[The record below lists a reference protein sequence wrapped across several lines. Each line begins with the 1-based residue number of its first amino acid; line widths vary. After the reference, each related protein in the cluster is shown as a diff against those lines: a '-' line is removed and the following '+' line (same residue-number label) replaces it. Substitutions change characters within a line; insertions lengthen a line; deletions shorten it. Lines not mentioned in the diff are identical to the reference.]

1 MKKTNVLDNI
11 YALKKKNLFRT
22 NQEDGQLEL
31 VVEHHGVNAAGPREP
46 GCYFTQEIGV
56 KDEEEDA
63 RAWSGTEKKTEA
75 R

>member
-1 MKKTNVLDNI
+1 MRSIFDEAFL
-11 YALKKKNLFRT
+11 LCKNPSRT

-31 VVEHHGVNAAGPREP
+31 VVEHHGVNAAGSREP
-46 GCYFTQEIGV
+46 GCYLTQEIGV

-63 RAWSGTEKKTEA
+63 RAWSGRKKK

>member
-1 MKKTNVLDNI
+1 MHFFFFVCW
-11 YALKKKNLFRT
+11 KNPLRT

-63 RAWSGTEKKTEA
+63 RAWCGREKQRRDETWKDQ
-75 R
+75 

>member
-1 MKKTNVLDNI
+1 MYYIIFRNSFFFVFSVKI
-11 YALKKKNLFRT
+11 RFRT

-31 VVEHHGVNAAGPREP
+31 VVEHHGVNAAGPGEP

-63 RAWSGTEKKTEA
+63 SA
-75 R
+75 

>member
-1 MKKTNVLDNI
+1 MAFFFSCCENP
-11 YALKKKNLFRT
+11 FRT
-22 NQEDGQLEL
+22 YQEDGQLEL
-31 VVEHHGVNAAGPREP
+31 VVEHHGVNTAGPREP

-63 RAWSGTEKKTEA
+63 RAWSRRKKQA